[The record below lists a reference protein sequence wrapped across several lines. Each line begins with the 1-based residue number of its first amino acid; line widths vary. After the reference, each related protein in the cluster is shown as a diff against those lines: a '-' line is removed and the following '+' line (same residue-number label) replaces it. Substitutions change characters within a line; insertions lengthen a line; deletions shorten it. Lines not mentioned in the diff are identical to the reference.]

1 MHIGA
6 HDAAA
11 IYARA
16 CRAWYGDRAG
26 AIVSKRVREL
36 RAKGDDS
43 GVKAWTLVA
52 TELERVEPQDKS
64 SGEA

>member
-1 MHIGA
+1 MPIGA

-26 AIVSKRVREL
+26 TVVSKRVREL
-36 RAKGDDS
+36 QAKGDES

-52 TELERVEPQDKS
+52 AELERAEHQAGS
-64 SGEA
+64 